1 MAPLSSSV
9 STLRTTNFNST
20 PRELHHLKT
29 PTRPCQ
35 LPPPPSP
42 LCSLSFSTTTKTT
55 PFSAHQSTL
64 FTHKSLTSLGSSH
77 LTPSPTHI
85 HRNPATGYAAAL
97 LDIAQC
103 NGSVDSVQHDVQKF
117 ARLLRNSQIQALLN
131 DPSLGYK
138 EKGEAVKELARKG
151 KFNKHL
157 VSLLKLLVE
166 KNKLEMVSEVLDE
179 FERIYDGLIDTK
191 LVWISS
197 EKMIGE
203 DRLFKIAKR
212 IQEISGAA
220 KVKVKNL
227 VADKLPKRSNFSF
240 MERDILRHFE
250 PYGKVHHVRIRR
262 NFAFV
267 QFSTQEEATKALEA
281 TQRRVV
287 SVEYALRD
295 DDERDDRNDSPRRG
309 GGFGRSG
316 DSPYA
321 RSPSPAYRRR
331 PSPDYGRARSPV
343 YNRYNGPAYDRNRS
357 PIWYCF

>member
-29 PTRPCQ
+29 PNRPCQ
-35 LPPPPSP
+35 LPPAPPSP
-42 LCSLSFSTTTKTT
+42 LCSLSFSTTTTTKTT
-55 PFSAHQSTL
+55 PFSAHQST
-64 FTHKSLTSLGSSH
+64 FSPHKSLTSLGSPH
-77 LTPSPTHI
+77 LTPSPAHI

-131 DPSLGYK
+131 DPFLGYE

-212 IQEISGAA
+212 VQEISGAA

-227 VADKLPKRSNFSF
+227 VADKLSKRSNFSF
-240 MERDILRHFE
+240 M
-250 PYGKVHHVRIRR
+250 
-262 NFAFV
+262 
-267 QFSTQEEATKALEA
+267 
-281 TQRRVV
+281 
-287 SVEYALRD
+287 
-295 DDERDDRNDSPRRG
+295 
-309 GGFGRSG
+309 
-316 DSPYA
+316 
-321 RSPSPAYRRR
+321 
-331 PSPDYGRARSPV
+331 
-343 YNRYNGPAYDRNRS
+343 YD
-357 PIWYCF
+357 